1 MLKTRE
7 CKLQHKDN
15 FKFKNTSLF
24 TKLQIKKS
32 KSFKKINLLIN
43 GIEFKQTSEDKDF
56 HIFDVK
62 HIRDYCRDALG
73 LDQHENDL
81 IRIETSFV
89 YENLK
94 AINFYS
100 KLPLELLKNSIFSQD
115 LEIRFKPLT
124 VKSPS
129 EIGDIFMVEEYVV
142 SDIQHK

>member
-1 MLKTRE
+1 V
-7 CKLQHKDN
+7 
-15 FKFKNTSLF
+15 
-24 TKLQIKKS
+24 
-32 KSFKKINLLIN
+32 IN

-56 HIFDVK
+56 HIFDIK
-62 HIRDYCRDALG
+62 LLRDYCREALG
-73 LDQHENDL
+73 FDQHENDL

-100 KLPLELLKNSIFSQD
+100 KLPLDLLRNSIFSGD

-129 EIGDIFMVEEYVV
+129 EIGDILMVEEYVV
-142 SDIQHK
+142 SDIQK